1 MELFSFFKKKP
12 QQINYSFL
20 KVDMHS
26 HLLPN
31 IDDGSKSMEDSISM
45 IKGLG
50 NLGYEKIITTPHIMG
65 DYYPNTPEIIRSK
78 VTTLNEALIKEG
90 INLKIEAAA
99 EYFLDDFFE
108 ELLAKGVELLTFS
121 DNFLLVEFSTF
132 AMPVNAFNLIFELQ
146 TKGYKVILAHPE
158 RYVYLANQFEQ
169 FEQLKSQGC
178 LFQANL
184 LSLAGHYGSEQ
195 KKLGIKMLKAGMI
208 DYLGTDLHRQGHL
221 AKLGMVDK
229 KIQKTYFKEGVFK
242 NAEL

>member
-1 MELFSFFKKKP
+1 MGLFSIFGKK
-12 QQINYSFL
+12 QQDIDYSFL
-20 KVDMHS
+20 KTDMHS

-45 IKGLG
+45 IKGLV
-50 NLGYEKIITTPHIMG
+50 NLGFEKIITTPHIMG

-78 VTTLNEALIKEG
+78 VAALNQALKEEG
-90 INLKIEAAA
+90 IHLKIEAAA
-99 EYFLDDFFE
+99 EYFLDEYFE
-108 ELLAKGVELLTFS
+108 ELLENDVELLTFS
-121 DNFLLVEFSTF
+121 DNYILVEFSTF
-132 AMPVNAFNLIFELQ
+132 AMPANAFNLIFELH

-158 RYVYLANQFEQ
+158 RYVYLANQFEK

-178 LFQANL
+178 FFQANL

-221 AKLGMVDK
+221 PKLGMIDK
-229 KIQKTYFKEGVFK
+229 KIQKTYFKESVFK
-242 NAEL
+242 NREL

>member
-1 MELFSFFKKKP
+1 MGLFSIFGKK
-12 QQINYSFL
+12 QQNINYSFL
-20 KVDMHS
+20 KTDMHS
-26 HLLPN
+26 HLLPS

-45 IKGLG
+45 IKGLV

-78 VTTLNEALIKEG
+78 VAVLNQALNEQGVNIQ
-90 INLKIEAAA
+90 IEAAA
-99 EYFLDDFFE
+99 EYFLDGFFE
-108 ELLAKGVELLTFS
+108 ELLENDVELLTFS
-121 DNFLLVEFSTF
+121 DNCLLVEFSTF
-132 AMPVNAFNLIFELQ
+132 AMPANAFNLIFQLQ

-169 FEQLKSQGC
+169 FEQFKSQGC

-195 KKLGIKMLKAGMI
+195 KKLGLKMLKAGMI

-221 AKLGMVDK
+221 PKLGMIDK
-229 KIQKTYFKEGVFK
+229 KIQKTYFKKGIFR